1 MTPILD
7 PGCGGFDSGLD
18 GETDAGQDVYNHS
31 PTPHASQAARLPPQS
46 AQPVPEGNM
55 TESSDNFSVV
65 FESLK
70 KQPAGEPTSS
80 DPFEIPDHHER
91 PSQKHQRAMA
101 TGDRPVGEKRSP
113 AEGTTPR
120 PRMAAEKSLANSK
133 VKMAA
138 LEMEGKTETRKSE
151 ILEHR
156 EYDYSLPASNSSS
169 PATSPAKKKPTAK
182 KPAVKKPAPKAK
194 TNAKEVK
201 TATGSR
207 ARNTQPAPA
216 PPVHQSSEAHSDEE
230 DNGDT
235 VLAGEASTVT
245 QSPYEDQKEGV
256 VMASSD
262 STTSFPESD
271 NADDEDF
278 ECSRKMTPS
287 NTRRRT
293 RAVAAESVAAKEAER
308 KAANQPAAAA
318 SVHHYDDEDKRANV
332 DAAEK
337 PKKQSKQPSKKPAV
351 EKAQANAPRTEPKVE
366 STKETNSSAE
376 KSMKKGPTS
385 QRAGAANRTSSG
397 TNETK
402 QQTVASS
409 KGDRVRRGEANKL
422 QQSSESIKQAKE
434 YDRKPNIVAFGPGGP
449 KKNGRSQKTTAA
461 TDSRSSR
468 NHPSPNNAE
477 HPAATKSQLS
487 KGVQKAQK
495 KQLNTAR
502 DGDSPMND
510 FIGHVEGDCSRA
522 ARSNQSTVA
531 GAIPDNSP
539 ISKADNNSS
548 VSRLDTEMTTL
559 NYKNEGGDV
568 YDQFVAGDA
577 EADMGA
583 EVTAHLMV
591 DSLGHQDQDMTNVFE
606 EEDIVEKVFNPLAQA
621 DIGHLHGREQRTV
634 LGEIDAN
641 YRTIPKG
648 VPADMPRPMK
658 RKLPITMTVE
668 ERSPI
673 PQALPLKTGSQKE
686 SVPTARMNSTALNI
700 PSDGVARPVKKPR
713 YNSAYEARYNED
725 ASYGRHLSGGP
736 GSLHRGIGSDAVNDV
751 FGPGKTGEHPGPSA
765 FVQRLISNESA
776 DRGPG
781 KTGRVAPGSS
791 DTRASPRQHPSA
803 ISHPAT
809 VRSAVPGAAFR
820 PQGNQQLDD
829 VGKRMLAALGPEKPQ
844 SPGPWSPGDDLSKS
858 LLVGGPTES
867 SPSDAFDQRNVSGLD
882 ERTRAWKKA
891 TEPYADSLGETMH
904 KIINV
909 SRSLHRHGLLVYL

>member
-1 MTPILD
+1 
-7 PGCGGFDSGLD
+7 
-18 GETDAGQDVYNHS
+18 
-31 PTPHASQAARLPPQS
+31 
-46 AQPVPEGNM
+46 M

-70 KQPAGEPTSS
+70 KQSAGEPTSS

-101 TGDRPVGEKRSP
+101 TGDRAAGEKRSP

-120 PRMAAEKSLANSK
+120 PRTAAKKSLANSK

-156 EYDYSLPASNSSS
+156 EYDYSLPASNSTS
-169 PATSPAKKKPTAK
+169 PATSPAKKKPAAK

-194 TNAKEVK
+194 TNAKEAK

-207 ARNTQPAPA
+207 ARNTQPASA
-216 PPVHQSSEAHSDEE
+216 PPLHQSSEAHSGEE
-230 DNGDT
+230 DNRDT
-235 VLAGEASTVT
+235 VLAVEASTVT
-245 QSPYEDQKEGV
+245 QSPHENQMEGV
-256 VMASSD
+256 VMVSSD

-278 ECSRKMTPS
+278 ECSQKMTPS

-293 RAVAAESVAAKEAER
+293 RAVAAESVAAKEAKG
-308 KAANQPAAAA
+308 KAANQPAAA

-332 DAAEK
+332 DAADR
-337 PKKQSKQPSKKPAV
+337 PKEQSKQPSKKPAV
-351 EKAQANAPRTEPKVE
+351 EKAQASSPHTEPKVE
-366 STKETNSSAE
+366 STKETISSAG
-376 KSMKKGPTS
+376 KSMKKGSIS
-385 QRAGAANRTSSG
+385 QCAGAANRTSRG
-397 TNETK
+397 TKETK
-402 QQTVASS
+402 QQTVTSS
-409 KGDRVRRGEANKL
+409 NRDRVGRGETSKL
-422 QQSSESIKQAKE
+422 QESPKSAKQAKKS
-434 YDRKPNIVAFGPGGP
+434 DRKPNIVAFGPGGP
-449 KKNGRSQKTTAA
+449 KDNGRSQKTTAA

-468 NHPSPNNAE
+468 QQPSPNNAE
-477 HPAATKSQLS
+477 HPAVTKSQLS
-487 KGVQKAQK
+487 KGVQKTQK
-495 KQLNTAR
+495 TKSSRAR
-502 DGDSPMND
+502 DGDSPMNC

-522 ARSNQSTVA
+522 SRANQSTVA
-531 GAIPDNSP
+531 RDIPDNSA
-539 ISKADNNSS
+539 ISKADNKPS
-548 VSRLDTEMTTL
+548 VSRLDTEMTIL
-559 NYKNEGGDV
+559 NYEDEGGDV

-577 EADMGA
+577 EADIGA
-583 EVTAHLMV
+583 EVTAHLTA
-591 DSLGHQDQDMTNVFE
+591 DSPGHQDQDMPNVFE
-606 EEDIVEKVFNPLAQA
+606 EEDDVKKLFNPLAQA
-621 DIGHLHGREQRTV
+621 DIGHLHGRQQRTV

-648 VPADMPRPMK
+648 VPVDMPRSMK
-658 RKLPITMTVE
+658 RKLPITTTVK
-668 ERSPI
+668 ERSPT
-673 PQALPLKTGSQKE
+673 PQALPLKTGSQTE
-686 SVPTARMNSTALNI
+686 SFPTVRMNSTALNI

-713 YNSAYEARYNED
+713 YNSAYAARDNED
-725 ASYGRHLSGGP
+725 ASYDTHLGGGP
-736 GSLHRGIGSDAVNDV
+736 GSLLRGIGSDAANDV

-791 DTRASPRQHPSA
+791 DARAAPRQHPSA

-809 VRSAVPGAAFR
+809 VRSAVTGAAFR

-829 VGKRMLAALGPEKPQ
+829 VGKRMLAALGPEKTQ

-858 LLVGGPTES
+858 FLVGGPTES

-904 KIINV
+904 KIVNV
-909 SRSLHRHGLLVYL
+909 SRNFHHHGLLLYL